1 MPVFQYVVLN
11 GKTTPELIEI
21 EQAIGD
27 KALDQHPVTGEPI
40 KRVMHSPSLTLKHSS
55 GQESKILSHDNLV
68 KNGFSIF
75 EKDSSADSYTQ
86 TVGQSKAKKDL

>member
-11 GKTTPELIEI
+11 EKTTPEFIEI

-27 KALDQHPVTGEPI
+27 KALNHHPVTGEPI
-40 KRVMHSPSLTLKHSS
+40 KRVMHPPSLTLNHSS
-55 GQESKILSHDNLV
+55 GNDSKILSHDNLI
-68 KNGFSIF
+68 KHGFSIF

-86 TVGQSKAKKDL
+86 TVGQSKTKKDS

>member
-40 KRVMHSPSLTLKHSS
+40 KRVMHSPLYLKHSS
-55 GQESKILSHDNLV
+55 GHESKILSHDNLV

-86 TVGQSKAKKDL
+86 TVGQSKAKKDS